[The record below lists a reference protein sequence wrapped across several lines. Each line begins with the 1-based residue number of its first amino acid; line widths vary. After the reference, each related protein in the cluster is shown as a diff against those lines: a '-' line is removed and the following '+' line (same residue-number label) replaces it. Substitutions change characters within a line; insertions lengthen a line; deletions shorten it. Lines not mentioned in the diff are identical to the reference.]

1 MRNEAFLN
9 TALACLPTPNRA
21 DVSYVRCL
29 RLQKTDEGIHAEEIE
44 NMPMKKGNR
53 LVFDFG
59 DHQVG
64 YLTLRLGSVGSHP
77 DAPAWLRIQ
86 FAEQTVELFEQAEE
100 YHGWIS
106 TGWIQTEQLHVDVL
120 PCTLRLP
127 RRYAFR
133 YVQLEVLDVSSKYA
147 LVVEDAICSAVS
159 SADDAVLQPLKT
171 DDPLLARMDAVACR
185 TLHNCMQRVFEDGPK
200 RDRRL
205 WLGDLRLQAL
215 ANYETYRNLDM
226 VKGCLY
232 LFAALPRDD
241 GLLSS
246 AIFLEPEPEADDTYL
261 LDYSLL
267 FTAALLDYYKAS
279 GDAETLRELWPTA
292 LRQLELSKVR
302 LQDGLIPDSSEIG
315 WCFIDWSLTLNKQAA
330 MMGVYLYCLRAGQK
344 IADILLDPAGKALQA
359 AWQEAAGAVRAKL
372 WDRESQL
379 FVSGESRQIS
389 WASQVWMVLGGVC
402 TAEEARA
409 LFARLEQTDAVG
421 MITPYLY
428 HHYLEALLQIGQKE
442 TALSV
447 LRSYWGGMVE
457 RGTDTFW
464 ELYNP
469 ENPNESPY
477 GGTIVNSYCHAW
489 SCGPAYFIRKGF
501 MDVKQHE
508 ILPCH

>member
-1 MRNEAFLN
+1 MRNEAFLD
-9 TALACLPTPNRA
+9 TALACLSTPRETEIP
-21 DVSYVRCL
+21 YLRCL
-29 RLQKTDEGIHAEEIE
+29 RLQKTDEGIHAEETE
-44 NMPMKKGNR
+44 KSPMKKGDK
-53 LVFDFG
+53 LVLDFG

-64 YLTLRLGSVGSHP
+64 YLSLRLGAVGSHP
-77 DAPAWLRIQ
+77 DAPLWLRIQ
-86 FAEQTVELFEQAEE
+86 FAEQPVELFEQAEE

-261 LDYSLL
+261 PDYSLL

-292 LRQLELSKVR
+292 YRQLELVKAR
-302 LQDGLIPDSSEIG
+302 LENGLIPDSSEIG
-315 WCFIDWSLTLNKQAA
+315 WCFIDWSLDLNKQAS
-330 MMGVYLYCLRAGQK
+330 MMGVYLYCLKAGQE
-344 IADILLDPAGKALQA
+344 IAGILHDPVRNELQA
-359 AWQEAAGAVRAKL
+359 AWAEAADAVRSGL
-372 WDRESQL
+372 WDHQRQV
-379 FVSGESRQIS
+379 FVSGENRQIS
-389 WASQVWMVLGGVC
+389 WASQVWMVLGGLC
-402 TAEEARA
+402 TADEASA
-409 LFARLEQTDAVG
+409 LFARMEQTDAVG

-428 HHYLEALLQIGQKE
+428 HHYVEALLQIGE
-442 TALSV
+442 TEKALSV

-457 RGTDTFW
+457 AGADTFW

-469 ENPNESPY
+469 ENPAESPY

-489 SCGPAYFIRKGF
+489 SCGPAYFLRRDRMGTEK
-501 MDVKQHE
+501 K
-508 ILPCH
+508 

>member
-1 MRNEAFLN
+1 MRNETFLK
-9 TALACLPTPNRA
+9 TALSCLPQPKETAVPC
-21 DVSYVRCL
+21 VRCL
-29 RLQKTDEGIHAEEIE
+29 RLTKGDGGIRTEEVEKT
-44 NMPMKKGNR
+44 PLKKGDK
-53 LVFDFG
+53 LVLDFG

-86 FAEQTVELFEQAEE
+86 FAEQPMELFERAED

-133 YVQLEVLDVSSKYA
+133 YVQIQVLDVSSKYA
-147 LVVEDAICSAVS
+147 LTVEDAVCTAVS
-159 SADDAVLQPLKT
+159 SAGDATLQPFGHT
-171 DDPLLARMDAVACR
+171 DPLLERMDAVACR

-215 ANYETYRNLDM
+215 ANYETYRDLDM

-232 LFAALPRDD
+232 LFAALPGDD
-241 GLLSS
+241 GQLSS
-246 AIFLEPEPEADDTYL
+246 AVFLEPEPEADDTFL

-267 FTAALLDYYKAS
+267 FTGALLDYYKVS
-279 GDAETLRELWPTA
+279 GDLDTLRKLWPTA
-292 LRQLELSKVR
+292 LRQLALARAR
-302 LQDGLIPDSSEIG
+302 LRDGLIPDSSEIG
-315 WCFIDWSLTLNKQAA
+315 WCFIDWSLELNKQAA
-330 MMGVYLYCLRAGQK
+330 MMGVYLYCLKAGQQ
-344 IADILLDPAGKALQA
+344 IASILQDPVLKDLQA
-359 AWQEAAGAVRAKL
+359 AWLDAAGAVRSQL
-372 WDRESQL
+372 WDDGRRL
-379 FVSGESRQIS
+379 FVSGEHRQVS

-402 TAEEARA
+402 TVSEAKA
-409 LFARLEQTDAVG
+409 LFARMEQTDAVG

-428 HHYLEALLQIGQKE
+428 HHYVEALLQIGEREK
-442 TALSV
+442 AFSV

-457 RGTDTFW
+457 AGADTFW

-469 ENPNESPY
+469 KNPGESPY

-489 SCGPAYFIRKGF
+489 SCGPAYFLRKDDMG
-501 MDVKQHE
+501 VKTRNE
-508 ILPCH
+508 